1 MKIPP
6 KPRVRAPLPAG
17 LMGLAGVWAFVESGL
32 GGVMH
37 ALKLP
42 FTGIWVGGTAV
53 AVLIVMAGV
62 LRGRYSHK
70 AASDASISWTL
81 LQATV
86 LVMAV
91 KLMASPHSPPTAYV
105 AVGFQGVLAAGL
117 LSWFKPFRLGAV
129 VFAVLAMLESAL
141 QKLLMMTLVYGA
153 AWVDALEA
161 MTALAAKQL
170 KLEANGLLLL
180 WGYIGLYAVWGLA
193 LGFWASGWAGKPSD
207 LLAQLQ
213 AEWKVSGSGASPS
226 GAGIRKRRPWRRGL
240 ALGLMLMAVLGG
252 LALSGAKSDT
262 LIWVAGRSLMATAL
276 MLLAAGPLRVW
287 IGKRLA
293 GRGKA
298 RDAQEVM
305 GGLASQQTKF
315 HFCWSF
321 AAAHHPR
328 WQQPLRAIEYFIHLD
343 LDFD

>member
-1 MKIPP
+1 
-6 KPRVRAPLPAG
+6 
-17 LMGLAGVWAFVESGL
+17 MGLAGVWAFVESGL

-62 LRGRYSHK
+62 LRGRYGTRS
-70 AASDASISWTL
+70 AGDASVSWTL

-91 KLMASPHSPPTAYV
+91 KLLASPHSPPTAYV
-105 AVGFQGVLAAGL
+105 AVGFQGLLAAGL

-129 VFAVLAMLESAL
+129 LFAVLAMLESAL

-161 MTALAAKQL
+161 MTVLAAKQL
-170 KLEANGLLLL
+170 RLEADGLLLL
-180 WGYIGLYAVWGLA
+180 WLYIGLYAGWGVL
-193 LGFWASGWAGKPSD
+193 LGVWASGWAGKPKG
-207 LLAQLQ
+207 LLLQLREAW
-213 AEWKVSGSGASPS
+213 AEGKHADT
-226 GAGIRKRRPWRRGL
+226 AGMATARKRKRPWKRWL
-240 ALGLMLMAVLGG
+240 ALGVMLAAVLGG
-252 LALSGAKSDT
+252 LALSGASRDT
-262 LIWVAGRSLMATAL
+262 LIWVAGRSLLATAL
-276 MLLAAGPLRVW
+276 MLLAAGPMRLW
-287 IGKRLA
+287 IARRLA
-293 GRGKA
+293 GRSKA
-298 RDAQEVM
+298 GDAQAVL

-321 AAAHHPR
+321 AATHHPR

-343 LDFD
+343 LDTE